1 MTYIDYL
8 SDVYGNDCDWELRN
22 TLSEEDFYSP
32 EDKREFRS
40 GIYDTANDSFA
51 EYAKYFF
58 DTYGDELFDSV

>member
-8 SDVYGNDCDWELRN
+8 SDVYGNDCDWGLRN
-22 TLSEEDFYSP
+22 TLSEEDFYPP

-51 EYAKYFF
+51 
-58 DTYGDELFDSV
+58 